1 MKLALL
7 LADHV
12 PKYRYSVSGGNYPEM
27 FANLF
32 LKINEVI
39 DMDVYDVTLG
49 EYPDMTSSYSGY
61 IISGSRASAYDTAD
75 WIRKL
80 KEYICGLKVVGHKII
95 GICFGHQ
102 LIAQALGGQVERAH
116 HKGLGAGIKTI
127 KVLKRLPFMDPYE
140 EYLSLLFYHYDQV
153 TRLPKGAEVIA
164 YNDFCEVQMYHINMQ
179 VLGIQAHPEMLRSH
193 NHLLITEAQ
202 GSAEYSMAI
211 DTLRMRD
218 HSMVVAMW
226 IIGFLGYE

>member
-1 MKLALL
+1 MKIALL
-7 LADHV
+7 LADHI

-49 EYPDMTSSYSGY
+49 EYPDNSSSYCGF
-61 IISGSRASAYDTAD
+61 IVSGSRASAYDKEG
-75 WIRKL
+75 WINIL
-80 KEYICGLKVVGHKII
+80 KEYICGLKTAGHKVI

-102 LIAQALGGQVERAH
+102 LIAQALGGKVERAD

-140 EYLSLLFYHYDQV
+140 EYLSLLFYHFDQV
-153 TRLPKGAEVIA
+153 TMLPRGAEVIA

-179 VLGIQAHPEMLRSH
+179 ILGIQAHPEMLRSH
-193 NHLLITEAQ
+193 NHLLIQEAQ
-202 GSAEYSMAI
+202 GHLEYSMVV

-226 IIGFLGYE
+226 IISFLGHK